1 MRRMPLGGLLAA
13 LLVFAPLGCGTG
25 PAPKP
30 LSQPEPTSA
39 EATARAAAE
48 SAREND
54 EGLIYASSED
64 PYSEATLKVDGET
77 GDGEPDSEG
86 TSVAELRL
94 SFDAQGGLL
103 IGGKPA
109 EMVREAPV
117 PEAPVADDD
126 TEAAS
131 SEEASPDAASPVAGS
146 LDALT
151 LAISD
156 AIEALEPAS
165 RLRIIIEPPEVPQ
178 RMDQLFAAIGTVVA
192 NPPVPVEIH
201 IVPAR

>member
-13 LLVFAPLGCGTG
+13 MLVFAPLGCGTG
-25 PAPKP
+25 PAARP
-30 LSQPEPTSA
+30 LSQPQPTSA
-39 EATARAAAE
+39 EDTARAAAE

-64 PYSEATLKVDGET
+64 PFSEATLQLNGDIRGGEQV
-77 GDGEPDSEG
+77 GED

-94 SFDAQGGLL
+94 SFDALGGLL
-103 IGGKPA
+103 IEGEPV
-109 EMVREAPV
+109 EMGSEAPADEEGADA
-117 PEAPVADDD
+117 PSAEEASSPVAD
-126 TEAAS
+126 
-131 SEEASPDAASPVAGS
+131 S

-151 LAISD
+151 LALSN
-156 AIEALEPAS
+156 AIETLEPAE

-178 RMDQLFAAIGTVVA
+178 RMDELFAAIGTIVA